1 MLYRK
6 RLFRCA
12 APIYHPGTVRY
23 RRVICC
29 EDVRAYP
36 VAKGWSAMADELE
49 YHPITGEPFLD
60 RKGKPYSEWWIT
72 ETKDEEDEDEDDE

>member
-1 MLYRK
+1 MTYK
-6 RLFRCA
+6 TTPFRCA

-29 EDVRAYP
+29 EDVRLYRA
-36 VAKGWSAMADELE
+36 VEGWSATVGRLE

-60 RKGKPYSEWWIT
+60 KNGELESQWWIVETRDDDT
-72 ETKDEEDEDEDDE
+72 EKTS

>member
-60 RKGKPYSEWWIT
+60 KKGNPYSEWWIT
-72 ETKDEEDEDEDDE
+72 ETKDEDEDEDE

>member
-1 MLYRK
+1 MTYK
-6 RLFRCA
+6 RTPFRCA

-29 EDVRAYP
+29 EDVRLYRIK
-36 VAKGWSAMADELE
+36 KGWSVTADRLE

-60 RKGKPYSEWWIT
+60 KNGEPYSEWWIT
-72 ETKDEEDEDEDDE
+72 ETKDEEDEDE